1 MKSPTTIAAQIAKL
15 LGEAKKLGRK
25 RIAVIKTIV
34 KQMNAH
40 DISINEVRQA
50 MGKKSKTVKAKKA
63 VTGTPRKSVAVKY
76 RDGEV
81 NTWSGRG
88 RAPRWLMAAEKNG
101 QKREQFAV

>member
-1 MKSPTTIAAQIAKL
+1 MRSPTEIAAQIAKL

-50 MGKKSKTVKAKKA
+50 MGKKSTTGRAKKA
-63 VTGTPRKSVAVKY
+63 VTEKPRKILAVKY
-76 RDGEV
+76 RDGEG

-88 RAPRWLMAAEKNG
+88 RAPRWLVAAEKSG
-101 QKREQFAV
+101 KKRDEFAV

>member
-15 LGEAKKLGRK
+15 LAEAKKLGRK
-25 RIAVIKTIV
+25 RLVVIKTIV

-40 DISINEVRQA
+40 GISINEVRQA
-50 MGKKSKTVKAKKA
+50 MGKKSKIAKAKKA
-63 VTGTPRKSVAVKY
+63 VTGKPRKSAPVKY

-88 RAPRWLMAAEKNG
+88 RVPRWLVEAEKSG
-101 QKREQFAV
+101 KKRADFAV

>member
-1 MKSPTTIAAQIAKL
+1 MKNPVTIAAQIAKL
-15 LGEAKKLGRK
+15 LAEAKKLGRK
-25 RIAVIKTIV
+25 RLVVINSIV

-50 MGKKSKTVKAKKA
+50 MGKKSKTGKAKNA
-63 VTGTPRKSVAVKY
+63 ATGKPRQSAAVKY
-76 RDGEV
+76 RDSEG

-88 RAPRWLMAAEKNG
+88 RAPRWLMAAEKSG

>member
-15 LGEAKKLGRK
+15 LAEAKKLGRK
-25 RIAVIKTIV
+25 RLVVIKSIV

-50 MGKKSKTVKAKKA
+50 MGKKSKTGRAKKA
-63 VTGTPRKSVAVKY
+63 VTGKPRKILAVKY
-76 RDGEV
+76 RDSEG

-88 RAPRWLMAAEKNG
+88 RAPRWLMAAEKSG

>member
-15 LGEAKKLGRK
+15 LAEAKKLGRK
-25 RIAVIKTIV
+25 RLVVIKSIV

-40 DISINEVRQA
+40 DISINEVRLA

-63 VTGTPRKSVAVKY
+63 ATEKPRKSAPVKY
-76 RDGEV
+76 KDGEG

-88 RAPRWLMAAEKNG
+88 RAPRWLVAAEKSG
-101 QKREQFAV
+101 KKRDQFAV

>member
-25 RIAVIKTIV
+25 RLAVIKTIV

-50 MGKKSKTVKAKKA
+50 LGKKSKTGAAKKA
-63 VTGTPRKSVAVKY
+63 AKGKPRKSVAVKY
-76 RDGEV
+76 KDGEG

-88 RAPRWLMAAEKNG
+88 RAPRWLVEAEKSG
-101 QKREQFAV
+101 KKRADFAV

>member
-15 LGEAKKLGRK
+15 LVEAKKLGRK
-25 RIAVIKTIV
+25 RLVVIKSIV

-63 VTGTPRKSVAVKY
+63 VTGKPRKSAAVKY

-101 QKREQFAV
+101 HKREQFAV

>member
-15 LGEAKKLGRK
+15 LAEAKKLGRK
-25 RIAVIKTIV
+25 RLVVIKTIV

-40 DISINEVRQA
+40 DISINEVRLA

-63 VTGTPRKSVAVKY
+63 ATEKPRKSAPVKY
-76 RDGEV
+76 KDGEG

-88 RAPRWLMAAEKNG
+88 RAPRWLVAAEKSG
-101 QKREQFAV
+101 KKRDQFAV

>member
-25 RIAVIKTIV
+25 RLAVIKTIV

-50 MGKKSKTVKAKKA
+50 MGKKSKTGRAKKA
-63 VTGTPRKSVAVKY
+63 VAEKPRKILAVKY
-76 RDGEV
+76 RDGEG

>member
-25 RIAVIKTIV
+25 RLVVIKSIV

-63 VTGTPRKSVAVKY
+63 VTGKPRKSAPVKY

-88 RAPRWLMAAEKNG
+88 RAPRWLVEAEKSG

>member
-15 LGEAKKLGRK
+15 LTEAKKLGRK
-25 RIAVIKTIV
+25 RLAVINSIV

-50 MGKKSKTVKAKKA
+50 MGKKSKTGKAKKA
-63 VTGTPRKSVAVKY
+63 PTGKPRKSAPVKY
-76 RDGEV
+76 RDSEG

>member
-1 MKSPTTIAAQIAKL
+1 MKTPVTIAAQIAKL
-15 LGEAKKLGRK
+15 LAEAKKLGRK
-25 RIAVIKTIV
+25 RLVVINSIV

-50 MGKKSKTVKAKKA
+50 MGKKSKTGKAKKA
-63 VTGTPRKSVAVKY
+63 PTGKPRKSAPVKY
-76 RDGEV
+76 RDSEG

>member
-1 MKSPTTIAAQIAKL
+1 MKSAVTIAVQIAKL
-15 LGEAKKLGRK
+15 LAEAKKLGRK
-25 RIAVIKTIV
+25 RLVVINSIV

-63 VTGTPRKSVAVKY
+63 ATGKPRQSVAVKY

-88 RAPRWLMAAEKNG
+88 RAPRWLVEAEKSG
-101 QKREQFAV
+101 KKRADFAV

>member
-50 MGKKSKTVKAKKA
+50 LGKKSKTGKAKKA
-63 VTGTPRKSVAVKY
+63 ATVKPRKSVAVQYK
-76 RDGEV
+76 DGEG
-81 NTWSGRG
+81 NTWSPGLVVDAHRDG
-88 RAPRWLMAAEKNG
+88 
-101 QKREQFAV
+101 

>member
-15 LGEAKKLGRK
+15 LTEAKKLGRK
-25 RIAVIKTIV
+25 RLVVIKSIV

-63 VTGTPRKSVAVKY
+63 VTGKPRQSAAVKY
-76 RDGEV
+76 RDSEG

-101 QKREQFAV
+101 QKRADFAV

>member
-1 MKSPTTIAAQIAKL
+1 MT
-15 LGEAKKLGRK
+15 
-25 RIAVIKTIV
+25 
-34 KQMNAH
+34 AH

-50 MGKKSKTVKAKKA
+50 MGKKSKTGRAKKA
-63 VTGTPRKSVAVKY
+63 VAEKPRKILAVKY
-76 RDGEV
+76 RDGEG